1 MSSETLAVLASL
13 AISIIGVIG
22 NTQLN
27 NFRLKSL
34 EEKIE
39 TLTDLMVKV
48 AKLEATIKRWH
59 KIGNYFIY
67 HSDGQNRIK

>member
-48 AKLEATIKRWH
+48 AKLEATIKRW
-59 KIGNYFIY
+59 Y
-67 HSDGQNRIK
+67 